1 MRVKLDEENQK
12 IIICPEFI
20 TKTKIVVQSE
30 LQNDGTYKE
39 IETTVNYDISCYQNS
54 QESLDD
60 GYEDIDDALI
70 DLFNQE
76 KAKIKNQSIVD
87 ITKTSEYKSKI
98 AAVEKTLKINNLQ
111 SQIDEIDK
119 KRVRAICEPSVK
131 DPNTGQT
138 WLEYYTLQV
147 QELRKEI
154 TNLS

>member
-12 IIICPEFI
+12 IIGCPEFI
-20 TKTKIVVQSE
+20 TKTKIIVQSE
-30 LQNDGTYKE
+30 LQEDGTYKE
-39 IETTVNYDISCYQNS
+39 VETTVNYDISCYQNS

-70 DLFNQE
+70 ELFNQE
-76 KAKIKNQSIVD
+76 KAKIKNQKIVD

-98 AAVEKTLKINNLQ
+98 AAVEKMLKINNLQ

-131 DPNTGQT
+131 DPSTGQT

-147 QELRKEI
+147 QELRNEI